1 MKTLLHPTFAAQ
13 ALCAL
18 ALVAWGPWA
27 QAQAQ
32 AVVDVK
38 TSRTGDAVA
47 VRAQATIA
55 APLDVVWGTLTD
67 YERLPEFVP
76 GLKKSKVIARN
87 GAIVTV
93 QQSGEARFFFSRMP
107 IEVTLEST
115 EAPPHSI
122 EVHRIAGNIKRLD
135 GRYETRVLQTT
146 AGQAAQVELRWI
158 GTVEHENGL
167 PPLVGEA
174 LMRRSIRQ
182 QFVGMVREIERREG
196 LRLQGLQGVQTAPTS
211 AASTGPA
218 ANPAPTT
225 TPTTTPATSAPAPS
239 AVANPA
245 MPTAPSAATAAT
257 DK

>member
-1 MKTLLHPTFAAQ
+1 MKALPAPTFAAQ
-13 ALCAL
+13 ALSVA
-18 ALVAWGPWA
+18 ALVLCGPW
-27 QAQAQ
+27 AQAQ

-38 TSRTGDAVA
+38 TSRTGDTVA

-67 YERLPEFVP
+67 YERLPDFVP

-87 GAIVTV
+87 GAMVTV
-93 QQSGEARFFFSRMP
+93 QQSGEARFFFSRVP

-135 GRYETRVLQTT
+135 GRYETQVLQTT
-146 AGQAAQVELRWI
+146 ADQAALVELRWVGSI
-158 GTVEHENGL
+158 EPENGL

-182 QFVGMVREIERREG
+182 QFVGMVREIERRQG
-196 LRLQGLQGVQTAPTS
+196 LRLQVSQGLQTAPAW
-211 AASTGPA
+211 AASAGH
-218 ANPAPTT
+218 
-225 TPTTTPATSAPAPS
+225 
-239 AVANPA
+239 A
-245 MPTAPSAATAAT
+245 MPAAPSAATSAT